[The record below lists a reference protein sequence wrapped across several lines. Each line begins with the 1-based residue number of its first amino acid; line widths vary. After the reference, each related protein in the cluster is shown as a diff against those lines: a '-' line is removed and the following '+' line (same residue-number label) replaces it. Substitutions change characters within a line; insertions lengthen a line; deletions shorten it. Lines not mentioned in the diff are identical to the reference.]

1 MIRLARP
8 EDAAAVGALGR
19 RTFFDTFVTG
29 FGIPYPEA
37 DLNAFLDAIEQQ
49 EARRMGN
56 LLSLIATGSQGNQA
70 ALQRMMRAL
79 SC

>member
-1 MIRLARP
+1 MQRLI
-8 EDAAAVGALGR
+8 GAGHAYPDVLGY
-19 RTFFDTFVTG
+19 TL
-29 FGIPYPEA
+29 A
-37 DLNAFLDAIEQQ
+37 QMNAFLDAIEQQ